1 MMKRYKYSSVQ
12 DPKNEPIGIIAAHN
26 HENAIQLAA
35 ERKRLDTETFLT
47 LFNIQEIKKN
57 EKSTRY
63 NSD

>member
-1 MMKRYKYSSVQ
+1 MKRYKYSSVQ

-47 LFNIQEIKKN
+47 LFNIQEIKK
-57 EKSTRY
+57 K
-63 NSD
+63 

>member
-1 MMKRYKYSSVQ
+1 MKRYKYSSVQ
-12 DPKNEPIGIIAAHN
+12 DLKNESVGIIVAHN
-26 HENAIQLAA
+26 HENAIQMAA